1 MPLEKAMATY
11 SSILAWSILRASEE
25 IPSNQTEALVARHCK
40 SHQTG
45 DRQASSGFEVGLG
58 QRTTWQGGLP
68 HHHAPT
74 HHCPTPSM
82 SEEDPHPPRGV
93 QSSIRPHE
101 VGWKEGQQGEFK
113 IKKNSPNASAASP
126 LQADLEEARGLRWE
140 RYAGLRGEVLCMPG
154 GSGTS

>member
-1 MPLEKAMATY
+1 MG
-11 SSILAWSILRASEE
+11 SSAVLGKNALPCSPCPFLDQSGGSEM
-25 IPSNQTEALVARHCK
+25 QKC
-40 SHQTG
+40 
-45 DRQASSGFEVGLG
+45 
-58 QRTTWQGGLP
+58 LP
-68 HHHAPT
+68 HRCRVLQLLETFALPPT

-140 RYAGLRGEVLCMPG
+140 RYARLRGEVLCMPG